1 MSETKS
7 WGFDK
12 PKTKTHLISFRA
24 DDKHYV
30 MLEKLFETL
39 QIYSR
44 KNRMTDKMLLLIERV
59 DNLNRTLNQKI
70 VDNEKQISTLK
81 AQLAKYEDE
90 KHKLLQDAQKMV
102 VANRMEQARQ
112 AAQPKPEPIKS
123 EPLPPIPGTQ
133 KPSVV
138 SEHKEATP
146 KKQPEPRLRMGAS
159 EAIKT
164 ASPRPQMPDDKGL
177 IACPDDA
184 WVTNQDC
191 EKCRTTT
198 FKKYSNCFSERVK
211 NPNGLIFKVS
221 TPKPQLNG
229 TIQ

>member
-1 MSETKS
+1 MSEPKS

-12 PKTKTHLISFRA
+12 SKTKTHLISFRA

-30 MLEKLFETL
+30 MLEKLFDTL

-70 VDNEKQISTLK
+70 IDNERQISTLK

-90 KHKLLQDAQKMV
+90 KRKLLQDAQKMV
-102 VANRMEQARQ
+102 VANRMEKARQ

-123 EPLPPIPGTQ
+123 EPAIPTQAMQ

-138 SEHKEATP
+138 SEHKETTP

-159 EAIKT
+159 ESIKVV
-164 ASPRPQMPDDKGL
+164 SPRPQMPDDKGL
-177 IACPDDA
+177 IACPDDK
-184 WVTNQDC
+184 WVTKLDC
-191 EKCRTTT
+191 EQCRTTN
-198 FKKYSNCFSERVK
+198 FKKYSGCYSERVK

-221 TPKPQLNG
+221 KPKPQ
-229 TIQ
+229 